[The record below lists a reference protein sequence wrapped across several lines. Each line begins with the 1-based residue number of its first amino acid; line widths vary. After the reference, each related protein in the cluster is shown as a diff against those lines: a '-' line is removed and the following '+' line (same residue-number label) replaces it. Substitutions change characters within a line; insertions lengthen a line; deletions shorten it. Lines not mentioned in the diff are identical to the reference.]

1 MVNTLDM
8 IIGPMFSGKT
18 SRLLQISRKIDQ
30 ERDISFII
38 KPDFDKRYEESD
50 DKTHII
56 SHDGLK
62 RECYIVGNLI
72 NFILEIEKKV
82 VMKSNSIRSESGQSI
97 KSVNNIWVIIDEGQ
111 FFDNLR
117 EFCEKILSN
126 SIINKIA
133 KVKIVV
139 SGLDGDYKK
148 QPIGEILS
156 LIPISDSVIKLKGK
170 CEYCDEESIL
180 SKRICRS
187 VDQVLI
193 GGNDLYKPTCRFHH
207 SNDVF

>member
-1 MVNTLDM
+1 MVNTLDL

-18 SRLLQISRKIDQ
+18 SKLLQISRKIDQ

-72 NFILEIEKKV
+72 NFILEIENRVKK
-82 VMKSNSIRSESGQSI
+82 KSELRQS
-97 KSVNNIWVIIDEGQ
+97 VDNIWIIIDEGQ

-148 QPIGEILS
+148 QPIGEIVS
-156 LIPISDSVIKLKGK
+156 LIPISDSVLKLKGK

>member
-1 MVNTLDM
+1 MVNTLDL

-18 SRLLQISRKIDQ
+18 SRLLQITRKIDQ
-30 ERDISFII
+30 ERDISFIV
-38 KPDFDKRYEESD
+38 KPDFDKRYEESED
-50 DKTHII
+50 ETHII

-72 NFILEIEKKV
+72 NFILEIENKVKK
-82 VMKSNSIRSESGQSI
+82 KSELRQS
-97 KSVNNIWVIIDEGQ
+97 VDNIWVIIDEGQ

-148 QPIGEILS
+148 ATDWRNIIINS
-156 LIPISDSVIKLKGK
+156 
-170 CEYCDEESIL
+170 Y
-180 SKRICRS
+180 
-187 VDQVLI
+187 
-193 GGNDLYKPTCRFHH
+193 
-207 SNDVF
+207 

>member
-1 MVNTLDM
+1 MVNTLDL

-18 SRLLQISRKIDQ
+18 SRLLQIARKIDQ

-38 KPDFDKRYEESD
+38 KPDFDKRYEESK

-62 RECYIVGNLI
+62 KECYIVGNLI
-72 NFILEIEKKV
+72 NFIIEIEKEINK
-82 VMKSNSIRSESGQSI
+82 RSESNQSI
-97 KSVNNIWVIIDEGQ
+97 DHLWIIIDEGQ
-111 FFDNLR
+111 FFENLR

-126 SIINKIA
+126 SNINKII
-133 KVKIVV
+133 KVKIIV

-156 LIPISDSVIKLKGK
+156 LIPISDSVLKLKGK

-180 SKRICRS
+180 SKRICKS
-187 VDQVLI
+187 VNQVLI
-193 GGNDLYKPTCRFHH
+193 GGNDLYKPTCRLHH
-207 SNDVF
+207 SNDIF